1 MRLSTVRRSTPQL
14 KTASANDRGVIVVGD
29 SLLRGCICW
38 PDPTCRDVCCLHGA
52 QVRKISRKFPSLIWP
67 SDYYPLLTVEASSD
81 EVGERSLNIIKKDL
95 RGLGQLVDRVSIQVI
110 FSSIPSVVGKDTEN
124 SRKTHLIN
132 TWLRGWCNHKN
143 SFDHGAVY
151 SAPGLMAVDGF
162 HLSERGKWILSQEL
176 AGLVER
182 ALN

>member
-1 MRLSTVRRSTPQL
+1 M
-14 KTASANDRGVIVVGD
+14 
-29 SLLRGCICW
+29 
-38 PDPTCRDVCCLHGA
+38 
-52 QVRKISRKFPSLIWP
+52 QV
-67 SDYYPLLTVEASSD
+67 A
-81 EVGERSLNIIKKDL
+81 
-95 RGLGQLVDRVSIQVI
+95 
-110 FSSIPSVVGKDTEN
+110 FSSIPSMVGKDTERI
-124 SRKTHLIN
+124 RKTHLIN